1 MLMHTYSVLYSSVH
15 AIFFITVYSSSF
27 RYQYMHVGKKS
38 LDHCFFMK
46 IMLIGT
52 SDSICGILIQIFD
65 MSMHIFI
72 IEIILHYRNYQD

>member
-1 MLMHTYSVLYSSVH
+1 
-15 AIFFITVYSSSF
+15 
-27 RYQYMHVGKKS
+27 MHVGKKS